1 MDTHYTSTKLKNSLS
16 EFISLQDLNEIDI
29 KNVSLMMNGK
39 IKKKMI
45 LQESILR
52 KSTLA
57 KNDALKT
64 KISLKVLKDEY
75 FSVTQL
81 LQDTFTSEII
91 DTLKI
96 LTVKDQQL
104 ENFTLANLYLE
115 VLAAVTR
122 IIENIAK
129 SVDVPRTAIPFLKE
143 LISFK
148 EQGYRTLIGKQHD
161 FDIKTEL
168 QLTNYINLKI
178 KSFQEVLESNLSLK
192 FEMILTELG
201 WPNALTVKKMEQNY
215 KEFRSIVSDLV
226 LLPSNAGEK
235 RTHLLFTIL
244 SKKQLVRLK
253 YHFSGDRPTN
263 RIDKPD
269 WLFSY
274 IKNIVREQSEFI
286 HAILQPLLDELG
298 ISINGKVEFLKI
310 LLNFAIKKLKV
321 DSKKLINTRNLH
333 QFCQNLFE
341 TLKFDVSLAEEFE
354 IDDGATFKNY
364 VFERVFL
371 NMNGCK
377 ETRSGESALDINYFH
392 TWLDYEK
399 NFNLSILQE
408 ISKKEDF
415 SLVFGGM
422 VDIASFDEFRLT
434 RMGSDFIT
442 LLESITG
449 RNKLIAHVSN
459 RLQFF
464 QKVQTS
470 LIKEFLLEC
479 KNKTN
484 LVLNRFTG
492 NVSKRLDDS
501 LEKTKIFCSV
511 LATLNYVISIMK
523 EWRQETFFMEMSELN
538 SAGDIFDEFI
548 TDYESVCEQL
558 IEFIASEC
566 FEKFVES
573 IWISVSNEEVEEIT
587 KELVEPLEYIK
598 KFSDEYFLKLPRKI
612 NLNVNLQIL
621 KKLDEFLFE
630 NLLLLNKFSISGFF
644 IGGVSQNLFKIENYF
659 RKCREG
665 LTVLEANKNSILN
678 ILSELKRVEQ
688 EDEAKESKFVVPKKS
703 MMGLENIGFYKLSKS
718 ELLNLVDNRTDI

>member
-298 ISINGKVEFLKI
+298 ISINGK
-310 LLNFAIKKLKV
+310 
-321 DSKKLINTRNLH
+321 
-333 QFCQNLFE
+333 FCQNLFE

-449 RNKLIAHVSN
+449 D
-459 RLQFF
+459 FF
-464 QKVQTS
+464 KS
-470 LIKEFLLEC
+470 
-479 KNKTN
+479 
-484 LVLNRFTG
+484 RH
-492 NVSKRLDDS
+492 
-501 LEKTKIFCSV
+501 
-511 LATLNYVISIMK
+511 SI
-523 EWRQETFFMEMSELN
+523 
-538 SAGDIFDEFI
+538 
-548 TDYESVCEQL
+548 
-558 IEFIASEC
+558 
-566 FEKFVES
+566 
-573 IWISVSNEEVEEIT
+573 
-587 KELVEPLEYIK
+587 
-598 KFSDEYFLKLPRKI
+598 
-612 NLNVNLQIL
+612 
-621 KKLDEFLFE
+621 
-630 NLLLLNKFSISGFF
+630 
-644 IGGVSQNLFKIENYF
+644 
-659 RKCREG
+659 
-665 LTVLEANKNSILN
+665 
-678 ILSELKRVEQ
+678 
-688 EDEAKESKFVVPKKS
+688 
-703 MMGLENIGFYKLSKS
+703 
-718 ELLNLVDNRTDI
+718 